1 MLELEHGFRVVDVRA
16 RLDPDEAVA
25 ESRGRAIGPDRLE
38 RELLQAGVVRALVS
52 PGQRPP
58 GEGYLRANNSVARLS
73 VERPFLT
80 VARLDGPLDPTNSP
94 VSQLR
99 NLTARR
105 ADHHAT
111 PEDVEQYAYDD
122 RFHAFRL
129 APAVDG
135 LPQADVLDELAAVGS
150 PVLVDAGRDFPPA
163 AVESTLLTYDFPVVL
178 AGFGGF
184 PLDTDL
190 MDAALASLDD
200 HEQLYLDTSFVR
212 YREHL
217 ERGLLEHPDRILFGS
232 GAPAAHPSVGV
243 MELLTLDVSEDLL
256 RRAFDKN
263 PTRVVPALAAGTD
276 D

>member
-135 LPQADVLDELAAVGS
+135 LPQADVLDELGK
-150 PVLVDAGRDFPPA
+150 
-163 AVESTLLTYDFPVVL
+163 PVVEVVD
-178 AGFGGF
+178 
-184 PLDTDL
+184 PL
-190 MDAALASLDD
+190 LDGRR
-200 HEQLYLDTSFVR
+200 HLVLR
-212 YREHL
+212 GEH
-217 ERGLLEHPDRILFGS
+217 
-232 GAPAAHPSVGV
+232 SVGDGRRGAV
-243 MELLTLDVSEDLL
+243 AIEPVDGVCGFEEAAEHRLPIGVLL
-256 RRAFDKN
+256 RGPPVEPLVYVAGNGDRQF
-263 PTRVVPALAAGTD
+263 PRLLACHSCRLHMERS
-276 D
+276 